1 MAAAIL
7 ALWNDYPSKLA
18 EEYEAW
24 HTFEHVPE
32 RLTVPGMRAARRYL
46 SSANSETYFTLYELE
61 DLNVIEH
68 HAYLDLVRN
77 PTPWSLKMRR
87 YFSSVLRIPGVVTSA
102 GGNGIG
108 GAALVQ
114 AYSVGRD
121 EAHALA
127 CELEIVLQQLTEKAR
142 ILGFR
147 LALAA
152 PNQIYDV
159 FPQDE
164 PTDPDTVDIVVIAE
178 GSSVGAL
185 ATLQNALTQKIMLM
199 LQPRTCLRNDIFHML
214 TSYRGDEFP
223 NHRSQLTVDE
233 VSNIWVG

>member
-32 RLTVPGMRAARRYL
+32 RLTVPGMRAARRYV
-46 SSANSETYFTLYELE
+46 SSASSESYFTLYELE

-68 HAYLDLVRN
+68 PAYLDLVRN
-77 PTPWSLKMRR
+77 PTPWSHKMRR
-87 YFSSVLRIPGVVTSA
+87 HFSSVLRIPGAVISA

-121 EAHALA
+121 EAHTSAR
-127 CELEIVLQQLTEKAR
+127 ELEIVLQQLTEQAR
-142 ILGFR
+142 ILGFQ
-147 LALAA
+147 LALAE
-152 PNQIYDV
+152 PNQIYEV

-164 PTDPDTVDIVVIAE
+164 PTDPDTVNIVVIVE
-178 GSSVGAL
+178 GSFVGAL
-185 ATLQNALTQKIMLM
+185 ATMQNALTQKILVA
-199 LQPRTCLRNDIFHML
+199 LQPRRCLRNDIFHML
-214 TSYRGDEFP
+214 ISYRGDEFP
-223 NHRSQLTVDE
+223 NHRSQITADE
-233 VSNIWVG
+233 ISKIWVG